1 MGRGGGATW
10 GRELSRARGRLS
22 RPPHLPRSHTL
33 TPFPPG
39 HAQLVCKSHGKALA
53 SGQSSPSPSPAHSLH
68 PRSPLHG
75 IYCAPRRLD
84 RRLPGLGTASLPPH
98 PAPGHDRE
106 KQTPGGPGLHRS
118 LGLSAW
124 PAAALPWFP
133 HVVVVPWHVPSLG
146 ARDRGSNSRCMIG
159 IKYMAVSDFCPL
171 CALDACPC

>member
-33 TPFPPG
+33 THAPFPPG

-98 PAPGHDRE
+98 PAPGRDRE

-124 PAAALPWFP
+124 PAAALPCPSRGGCPVAGPLSGGKRSWEQLYM
-133 HVVVVPWHVPSLG
+133 HNWHQVHGGQRLLS
-146 ARDRGSNSRCMIG
+146 A
-159 IKYMAVSDFCPL
+159 L
-171 CALDACPC
+171 CT